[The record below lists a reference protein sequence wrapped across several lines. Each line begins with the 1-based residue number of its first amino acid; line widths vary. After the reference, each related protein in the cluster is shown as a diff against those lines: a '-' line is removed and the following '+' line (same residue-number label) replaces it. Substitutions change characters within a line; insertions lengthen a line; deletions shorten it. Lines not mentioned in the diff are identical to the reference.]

1 MIPQK
6 YMPPIKYLGGSIVIL
21 LLLGLVVYPLI
32 DNAFFT
38 DEIRSEVLISS
49 IPFVAIFV
57 SIILAYV
64 LFMFIFA
71 YRFNRKI
78 PYRTH
83 RAIEL
88 TIIAGI
94 VIGVI
99 ALFQP
104 VQLVGY
110 QYGFIWLLGATLTFI
125 LWSHVTPQPLSEAE
139 NLPPFSTRDQVGG
152 FVVAAV
158 VMIIILTIFIGQ
170 ARPVEPYGYT
180 QRQWERGLNDEQKQA
195 IIVEAE
201 STFRTFTVPYFI
213 VMGLL
218 PSVLVFFAAREVIAS
233 RSSSKRKVEEHSVGS
248 VSTSTT

>member
-1 MIPQK
+1 MIPEK
-6 YMPPIKYLGGSIVIL
+6 YMPPIKILGGSIVIL
-21 LLLGLVVYPLI
+21 LVLGLVIFPIV
-32 DNAFFT
+32 DRAFFT
-38 DEIRSEVLISS
+38 EELRSEVLISS

-64 LFMFIFA
+64 LSMFIFA

-78 PYRTH
+78 PYRTY

-104 VQLVGY
+104 IRLVGY
-110 QYGFIWLLGATLTFI
+110 QYGFIWLLSATLTFI
-125 LWSHVTPQPLSEAE
+125 LWSHVVPQSLTETP
-139 NLPPFSTRDQVGG
+139 PPFTQRDQIGG
-152 FVVAAV
+152 VIVAAV
-158 VMIIILTIFIGQ
+158 VMLLILVVFISS

-180 QRQWERGLNDEQKQA
+180 QRQWDRGLRDEQKEE
-195 IIVEAE
+195 IIIEAE
-201 STFRTFTVPYFI
+201 STFRTFTIPYFV

-218 PSVLVFFAAREVIAS
+218 PSALVFFAAREVIAS
-233 RSSSKRKVEEHSVGS
+233 SNGTKKNTGEQPVAA
-248 VSTSTT
+248 TTTT